1 MKSPVRIWVAAP
13 DGTRYPA
20 RDDGFLLLLEENSG
34 TKMEHTTFTNSMGS
48 QGLYNHLKRKPSV
61 ALVFAGKLAVEGSE
75 PKVEPRRGGISELR
89 KLRFRWR
96 SCFELTVLRRKTR
109 VAHA

>member
-34 TKMEHTTFTNSMGS
+34 TKMEPTTFTNSMGS

-61 ALVFAGKLAVEGSE
+61 APVFAGKTRCRKGSE
-75 PKVEPRRGGISELR
+75 PKVEPRRGGISEL
-89 KLRFRWR
+89 
-96 SCFELTVLRRKTR
+96 
-109 VAHA
+109 